1 MFNKFDDNYELF
13 RLSLQFFGDGDGE
26 PEEPEDD
33 GVTGEGGAG
42 AGEGSTSSVDPPKY
56 VSDGSGGQK
65 SKEEILKENGFS
77 SSQEEYENKAGALGE
92 QDFYDK
98 YGLDPDRDYLSQKK
112 EHEYNYMTEMATYG
126 EKAERLYQL
135 GLSNSGVSDI
145 FQANAYSAYLSNVNT
160 AAAERIE
167 AKRKNA
173 LAFQEYRQG
182 ITADWLEEERLGN
195 QAYSQYE
202 DKYNTQLNSDT
213 GNAFN
218 AALQSGL
225 FTGEYTADGLTSL
238 DYDKVSIYLQNMGY
252 SSVVIEKVWE
262 MLNKM
267 DRQSVID
274 QRSLSAYKLLEPY
287 LATWDPSD
295 EDTMAN
301 LRDYLKKQ
309 GYTDTN
315 IQAAFDMANSY
326 ATATQPGSVIVGAVG
341 PDGKAVT
348 ITPGENGTYTD
359 ANGNPITKNE
369 NGTYTDAE
377 GNVVGYD
384 MLEGEQ
390 ARADQYLL
398 NEISLEGKTLE
409 QITAAINAG
418 DWSLG
423 AKQYLIAKATEK
435 YNKLPENTTVT
446 VGPDGKAVTITPG
459 ENGTYT
465 DANGNPIT
473 KNENGTYT
481 DAEGNV
487 VGYDMSQKER
497 ASITEWIYQTD
508 YQLFESIE
516 ELEAYIENFD
526 LSPGAEQFAKDFAT
540 SKWNAENGAAQPTMV
555 FLDKDGNRVEG
566 GSGSEGVY
574 EMTEEEAKAVDNE
587 IRGLNFHDMSLA
599 DFIADVDD
607 SDYGDGA
614 KQWLKD
620 QAEAKWAAFPA
631 EFAKELWL
639 NIKGSYTGNEF
650 DKNDIRD
657 TYSGYGFDDEQW
669 SEIFSFFDQKIKNQV
684 EANDTDAV
692 NDIGKNLEDNTL
704 TADDL
709 NGTSTEIGSDTGKA
723 ELQVTGEAAYDKYFG
738 DMDSAYTFLN
748 IDKATWD
755 AMDSGEKTINL
766 MYAAADSCAAGAIS
780 SKYFNGLVDKWM
792 TENLEGVEE
801 EEPSA
806 ITGGVISMIRH
817 LKEWKAAADIQ
828 INTYL
833 NILSEN
839 SSVREALES
848 SICFG
853 QQTRIYP
860 TDEMEEMLQ
869 STLPL
874 LGGEGHINRIVYI
887 GGKLYRGVGSYDGIK
902 WYELGEN
909 SIKIK
914 KGPFNSTAAPEIYE
928 MLLVAPMYS
937 ASAGSGYYN
946 GNPSQDELQKE
957 VTGELNMNNVDAGD
971 GGDTNS
977 GAGRGSVTGG
987 GIGKGTLNGSQDN
1000 K

>member
-1 MFNKFDDNYELF
+1 MVEKMMHGTDLI
-13 RLSLQFFGDGDGE
+13 LMKKIGLQFFSEPEPE
-26 PEEPEDD
+26 PEE
-33 GVTGEGGAG
+33 GGEGA
-42 AGEGSTSSVDPPKY
+42 TTPPVY

-77 SSQEEYENKAGALGE
+77 ISQEEYENKAGALGE

-112 EHEYNYMTEMATYG
+112 ELEYNYMTEMATYG
-126 EKAERLYQL
+126 EKAERLYQI

-173 LAFQEYRQG
+173 LAYQEYRQG
-182 ITADWLEEERLGN
+182 ITDEWLEEERLGN

-202 DKYNTQLNSDT
+202 DKYNTQLKSDT

-295 EDTMAN
+295 EDTMAY

-418 DWSLG
+418 NWSEG

-446 VGPDGKAVTITPG
+446 VGPDGKEVTITPG

-487 VGYDMSQKER
+487 VGYDMSQNER
-497 ASITEWIYQTD
+497 ESITNLIYQTD

-540 SKWNAENGAAQPTMV
+540 SKWNAKNSDTPDPTITVDENGNIVTGDTGTGDAGPGNTGPGNTYTI
-555 FLDKDGNRVEG
+555 DKDLLDTALGIIEGRLDEGATAEDISKLLGLNGVEVDENEANAIKAVFDNRNKTVKDLNKNITERTAE
-566 GSGSEGVY
+566 SEGNNAMGELGITDIAGASMKQINDFEQDLSEIEKKFGETEYVKTQRAAIRVRREAIFSKALENEANLEKAFDIVAQY
-574 EMTEEEAKAVDNE
+574 NAEFTEEE
-587 IRGLNFHDMSLA
+587 
-599 DFIADVDD
+599 
-607 SDYGDGA
+607 
-614 KQWLKD
+614 W
-620 QAEAKWAAFPA
+620 
-631 EFAKELWL
+631 
-639 NIKGSYTGNEF
+639 
-650 DKNDIRD
+650 
-657 TYSGYGFDDEQW
+657 
-669 SEIFSFFDQKIKNQV
+669 
-684 EANDTDAV
+684 
-692 NDIGKNLEDNTL
+692 
-704 TADDL
+704 
-709 NGTSTEIGSDTGKA
+709 
-723 ELQVTGEAAYDKYFG
+723 KY
-738 DMDSAYTFLN
+738 
-748 IDKATWD
+748 
-755 AMDSGEKTINL
+755 MDSGEREMLLIN
-766 MYAAADSCAAGAIS
+766 AAAEARKMGTIS
-780 SKYFNGLVDKWM
+780 STHFYGIVSDW
-792 TENLEGVEE
+792 VESE
-801 EEPSA
+801 VA
-806 ITGGVISMIRH
+806 MFKGGESHVICESVSNMMLS
-817 LKEWKAAADIQ
+817 LKEWKTSANMSDRDYGEVVGKI
-828 INTYL
+828 
-833 NILSEN
+833 
-839 SSVREALES
+839 VKES
-848 SICFG
+848 G
-853 QQTRIYP
+853 V
-860 TDEMEEMLQ
+860 MVMLQ
-869 STLPL
+869 KEL
-874 LGGEGHINRIVYI
+874 VI
-887 GGKLYRGVGSYDGIK
+887 GKGPFVEKNLSNELDKETVRLWVNNQPVVIYNGKLYTKRESAAGRADIEFYWCEVSEDGLSLFIGPFDKRKLPGIYDLLV
-902 WYELGEN
+902 EHFTLGEGEYFAEKVN
-909 SIKIK
+909 YTVTP
-914 KGPFNSTAAPEIYE
+914 GE
-928 MLLVAPMYS
+928 
-937 ASAGSGYYN
+937 GSGYYN
-946 GNPSQDELQKE
+946 GNPSQDKLQKE
-957 VTGELNMNNVDAGD
+957 VTGGLNMENVDAGN

-977 GAGRGSVTGG
+977 GVGRGSVTGG
-987 GIGKGTLNGSQDN
+987 GIGKGTLNGSQAN